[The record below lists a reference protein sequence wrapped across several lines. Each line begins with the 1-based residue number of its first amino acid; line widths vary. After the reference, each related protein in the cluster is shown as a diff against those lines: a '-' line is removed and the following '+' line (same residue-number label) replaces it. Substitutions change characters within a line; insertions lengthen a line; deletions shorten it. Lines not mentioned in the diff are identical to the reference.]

1 MLIHLVDVSGA
12 SGRDPVEDFD
22 TLQRELGLYSA
33 GLLEKPMLVAANKI
47 DALDDPT
54 RLERLEARA
63 GALGMPFFAISAVTG
78 RGVPALVEAS
88 WPYIAESPRT
98 SPSAMNS
105 RPRVGLIGGTFDP
118 IHVGH
123 LSAAQAAGRALDLDL
138 VRFIPSARPPHRPDS
153 PQASEYHRLEMTRLA
168 VADAAAAASPAR
180 WEVSDQELRRDGPS
194 FTIDTLGAL
203 QREGLSPLQLF
214 FIIGADAFAEIA
226 SWHRYPA
233 VLDAAHFAVVT
244 RPGTTLDQ
252 LRNRLPALRDR
263 MTTLRRR

>member
-1 MLIHLVDVSGA
+1 
-12 SGRDPVEDFD
+12 
-22 TLQRELGLYSA
+22 
-33 GLLEKPMLVAANKI
+33 
-47 DALDDPT
+47 
-54 RLERLEARA
+54 
-63 GALGMPFFAISAVTG
+63 
-78 RGVPALVEAS
+78 
-88 WPYIAESPRT
+88 
-98 SPSAMNS
+98 MNS

-123 LSAAQAAGRALDLDL
+123 LSAAHAAGRALDLDL

-168 VADAAAAASPAR
+168 VAEAAAEASPAR

-194 FTIDTLGAL
+194 FTIDTLATQ

-214 FIIGADAFAEIA
+214 FIIGADAFADIA

-233 VLDAAHFAVVT
+233 VLDAGHFAVVT

-252 LRNRLPALRDR
+252 LRSRLPALRDR
-263 MTTLRRR
+263 MAAPAAAVTAVAPQIILIEAETPDVSSTEIRRRAARGESVAGMVTSSVAAYIAQHSLYQH

>member
-1 MLIHLVDVSGA
+1 M
-12 SGRDPVEDFD
+12 
-22 TLQRELGLYSA
+22 T
-33 GLLEKPMLVAANKI
+33 
-47 DALDDPT
+47 
-54 RLERLEARA
+54 
-63 GALGMPFFAISAVTG
+63 
-78 RGVPALVEAS
+78 
-88 WPYIAESPRT
+88 
-98 SPSAMNS
+98 S

-123 LSAAQAAGRALDLDL
+123 LSAARAAGHALDLSL

-153 PQASEYHRLEMTRLA
+153 PRASEYHRLEMTRLA
-168 VADAAAAASPAR
+168 VADAAAEAAPTR

-194 FTIDTLGAL
+194 FTIDTLAAL

-214 FIIGADAFAEIA
+214 FIIGADAFADIA

-252 LRNRLPALRDR
+252 LRSRLPALGDR
-263 MTTLRRR
+263 VAAPAEAVTAVAPRIVFIEAETPDVSSTEIRRRAANGAPVDGMVTPAVAAYIAQHSLYQH